1 MKNESANDPE
11 MKRPVTLRVR
21 NPSGMVAGILAHA
34 KRLDDLNGKTIGEL
48 SNGMW
53 EDRRT
58 FPVIRE
64 ALRKRFPDLK
74 IIPYT
79 EFPVGSE
86 QIEQEGVVEQLL
98 QSGCQA
104 VIVGNAA

>member
-1 MKNESANDPE
+1 MMNGFASEPEKNG
-11 MKRPVTLRVR
+11 PVTLQVK
-21 NPSGMVAGILAHA
+21 NPTGMVSKSQTHA
-34 KRLDDLNGKTIGEL
+34 KRLDALNGKTIGEL
-48 SNGMW
+48 SNGIW

-64 ALRKRFPDLK
+64 ALRKRFPDLR
-74 IIPYT
+74 IIPFT
-79 EFPVGSE
+79 AFPIGSE
-86 QIEQEGVVEQLL
+86 QIDQESVIERLL